1 MKRWCEMVRRTA
13 AFLVLVV
20 LSALPAF
27 AQQGSGIAGII
38 KDDSGAVMPGV
49 TVEASSPA
57 LIEKVRSAVTD
68 GSGQYRIIN
77 LVPGTYTVTF
87 TLPGFSTLKR
97 EGVELTTNFTATV
110 NGELKV
116 GSLEESITV
125 SGSAPLVDV
134 QSAAV
139 SQQVTRE
146 TLDAIPTGRSV
157 QAVGKILPGITTSGG
172 ERGGVDV
179 GGTAGFQSVTLNSHG
194 SRGDNVYQIDGMTV
208 QSGIGNGT
216 SPQYYNEGQFEEY
229 TYTSSGI
236 PAEVAFGGVRIQ
248 MTSKEGGNAFH
259 GTALA
264 QIEPWQSNNFT
275 DALKNAGLR
284 VPDAVL
290 KLWDSSFSLGGPVIK
305 DKLWFFTTH
314 RLNGGD
320 FLVGNSFYRDQ
331 AVCDQY
337 GTKKEKANACQG
349 VDDNYELS
357 NIGRLTYQA
366 TPKNKIAGFYSK
378 ENKQRGHRELAAGV
392 SPESST
398 PQDMRLSYS
407 AAIKWTAPLTN
418 KLLWDAGVSQYY
430 LGYTFEYQDG
440 AQFYNNIGYQDT
452 VLSTRWGARPGG
464 LFRRN
469 NWKRYYSASLAYVT
483 GAHAIKGGV
492 QLNHATEYSYYNVDP
507 WHMVAVLRNGVP
519 TSVTVDNTTVNNR
532 PGHDEAAFFLQDQW
546 TVKRL
551 TINPGIRF
559 DWFHPWVG
567 AQDAAANPWVPAR
580 QFAAIDDMLAFKNWA
595 PRFSAIY
602 DVFGNGKTAVKANVS
617 KYISILGNGQADL
630 YNPLGVQTDSR
641 TWTDRNGD
649 LFPQYSEVGPSTIS
663 NFGTRAPRLQ
673 DPNVERE
680 KQLEYSASL
689 QHQLTNKVALTA
701 GYYHRTFYDLNQTVN
716 TLVNPETDYTPV
728 KIADPRGNGQTITI
742 YNLLP
747 SKFGQTNFV
756 DSTSTKNRAY
766 WDGIDLSAQGNLMK
780 GSRVYGGVS
789 LGGRSQ
795 DMCDIVDPN
804 FTGSLASPV
813 YGKTFCK
820 QDEPWRPMYKLGGT
834 LPLPFDTQMSG
845 SFSSFPGNSESL
857 TYNVS
862 KAVFAAAA
870 PGQTLTQTSVTVLL
884 DEPFNPDRYYDRV
897 TQLDL
902 RFAKKV
908 MLPGAKRL
916 MLQFDIFNATNGNP
930 VLAAVTSYSAATAY
944 RPNTIMQGRL
954 FQLGGQFFF

>member
-1 MKRWCEMVRRTA
+1 M
-13 AFLVLVV
+13 LVL
-20 LSALPAF
+20 LFALPAS
-27 AQQGSGIAGII
+27 AQQGSGIAGTAR
-38 KDDSGAVMPGV
+38 DDSGAVMPGV

-68 GSGQYRIIN
+68 GSGQYRIVN

-97 EGVELTTNFTATV
+97 DGVELTTNFTATV
-110 NGELKV
+110 NAELKV

-236 PAEVAFGGVRIQ
+236 PAEVAYGGVRIQ

-259 GTALA
+259 GQGLA

-275 DALKNAGLR
+275 DELRDAGLR

-290 KLWDSSFSLGGPVIK
+290 KLWDTSFSLGGPFIK
-305 DKLWFFTTH
+305 DRLWFFTTH
-314 RLNGGD
+314 RYNGGD

-337 GTKKEKANACQG
+337 GSKKEKANNCQG

-366 TPKNKIAGFYSK
+366 TTKHKIAGFYSK

-392 SPESST
+392 SPEAST
-398 PQDMRLSYS
+398 PQNMRLSYS
-407 AAIKWTAPLTN
+407 SAIKWTAPLTS

-440 AQFYNNIGYQDT
+440 AQFYDNLAYQDT
-452 VLSTRWGARPGG
+452 GTQHALGRASRRSVPPQQLEALSLGHAGVRHRLARDQG
-464 LFRRN
+464 RRAVPTMRPST
-469 NWKRYYSASLAYVT
+469 W
-483 GAHAIKGGV
+483 
-492 QLNHATEYSYYNVDP
+492 YYNVDP

-532 PGHDEAAFFLQDQW
+532 PGHDESAFFIQDQW
-546 TVKRL
+546 TLKRL
-551 TINPGIRF
+551 TINPGVRY

-567 AQDAAANPWVPAR
+567 AQEALANPWVPAR
-580 QFAAIDDMLAFKNWA
+580 QFNAIDDMLAFKNWA

-602 DVFGNGKTAVKANVS
+602 DVFGNGKTAVKANIS
-617 KYISILGNGQADL
+617 KYVAILGNSQADL
-630 YNPLGVQTDSR
+630 YNPLAVLTDSR
-641 TWTDRNGD
+641 TWRDTNGD

-680 KQLEYSASL
+680 KQVEWSASL
-689 QHQLTNKVALTA
+689 QHQLTSRVALTA

-716 TLVNPETDYTPV
+716 TLVNVETDYTPV
-728 KIADPRGNGQTITI
+728 QIADPRGNGQSITI
-742 YNLLP
+742 YNLNPAKL
-747 SKFGQTNFV
+747 GVTNFV
-756 DSTSTKNRAY
+756 DSTSKKNRLY
-766 WDGIDLSAQGNLMK
+766 WDGIDLSAQGTVVT
-780 GSRVYGGVS
+780 GGRVYGGVS
-789 LGGRSQ
+789 FGGRSQ

-804 FTGSLASPV
+804 FTGSL
-813 YGKTFCK
+813 
-820 QDEPWRPMYKLGGT
+820 
-834 LPLPFDTQMSG
+834 
-845 SFSSFPGNSESL
+845 
-857 TYNVS
+857 
-862 KAVFAAAA
+862 
-870 PGQTLTQTSVTVLL
+870 
-884 DEPFNPDRYYDRV
+884 
-897 TQLDL
+897 
-902 RFAKKV
+902 
-908 MLPGAKRL
+908 
-916 MLQFDIFNATNGNP
+916 GNP
-930 VLAAVTSYSAATAY
+930 VWGKQVPASRTRRGV
-944 RPNTIMQGRL
+944 RC
-954 FQLGGQFFF
+954 